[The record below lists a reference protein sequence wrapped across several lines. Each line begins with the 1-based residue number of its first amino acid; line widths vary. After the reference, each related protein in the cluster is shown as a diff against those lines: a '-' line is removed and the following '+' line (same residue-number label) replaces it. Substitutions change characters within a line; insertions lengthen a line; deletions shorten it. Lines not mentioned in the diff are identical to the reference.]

1 MAIPLGALAA
11 IAQHLLFG
19 VTGLTALTDVAVDGS
34 RDRRASPPSLFG
46 AFTTLIAATLVYAA
60 CAEAL
65 DRIDEGEQPDA
76 LDAYRGIVPVLL
88 PLAWATLRMTIVAG
102 FLIVTVIGI
111 PIAIVYLI
119 RKAAHGAVDRD
130 RGARRDLRP
139 EAQRRAGARQR
150 AARLRDRR
158 RS

>member
-19 VTGLTALTDVAVDGS
+19 VTGLTALTDVAVEDPVIG
-34 RDRRASPPSLFG
+34 AAAALLFG

-76 LDAYRGIVPVLL
+76 LDAYRGIVPALP
-88 PLAWATLRMTIVAG
+88 PLAWAIAPHDDRREPAG
-102 FLIVTVIGI
+102 H
-111 PIAIVYLI
+111 
-119 RKAAHGAVDRD
+119 HGDRDPDRRRLPDPQGPDAAVDRD
-130 RGARRDLRP
+130 RGARKHLGPRS
-139 EAQRRAGARQR
+139 AAATWCAAAGCVSSWSPA
-150 AARLRDRR
+150 
-158 RS
+158 S